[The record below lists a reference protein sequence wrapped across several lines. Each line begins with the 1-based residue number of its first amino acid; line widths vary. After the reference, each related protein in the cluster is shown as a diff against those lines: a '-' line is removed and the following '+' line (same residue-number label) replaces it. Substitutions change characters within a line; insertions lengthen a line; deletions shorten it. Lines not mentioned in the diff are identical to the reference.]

1 MYLHA
6 GAGTVVR
13 GEDIIGIFD
22 LDGKITTAD
31 TAAFLRRAEKDHVAE
46 LAGDDL
52 PKCFLVAVPNKNTRR
67 IRRRRKC
74 RVILSHLSTAALGG
88 RAAVSLI

>member
-52 PKCFLVAVPNKNTRR
+52 PKCFLVCLIPWRGLGERHLPTPARRTRLQ
-67 IRRRRKC
+67 
-74 RVILSHLSTAALGG
+74 ILL
-88 RAAVSLI
+88 

>member
-1 MYLHA
+1 MYLSIGNDMA
-6 GAGTVVR
+6 VR
-13 GEDIIGIFD
+13 DRSIIGIFD

>member
-1 MYLHA
+1 MFLHA

-52 PKCFLVAVPNKNTRR
+52 PKCFLVAVPKKCSRR
-67 IRRRRKC
+67 MRRKKRC